1 MSDKITAL
9 ENKLNNFD
17 SKIRSQALAEL
28 NSLLEAGEIKIAPP
42 TTSHNLHC
50 HSFFSYNGYGFSPSY
65 IVWLAKKAGHFAV
78 GCVDFDVLDAVN
90 EFLAAAELLG
100 VRAVCGLET
109 RVFINELA
117 DCEINSPGEPGV
129 SYHMGIGFINS
140 QAPDSVVQLLAEMR
154 ETAKLRTENMV
165 KLVNGFLTEIALDFD
180 VDAKVLTP
188 AGNVTERHLCE
199 AYRLKAETV
208 FPATADRIAFWANK
222 LALAS
227 EEISAIIDDAAAME
241 ALIRSKTMKS
251 GGVGYVKATPESF
264 PTIES
269 MNAFTT
275 ACGAL
280 PVIAWLNGEFAGEAD
295 PEALIKL
302 HLAKGAAAINI
313 IPDRNWNFADSN
325 IRMKKIAELN
335 RIIAAA
341 KKQYLPIIIGT
352 EMNAPGLKLVDDFDC
367 EALAPYRDDFVDGA
381 AIIFA
386 HTLLVSADMGYLSEW
401 ARVNFNNIA
410 DKYHFYAKLGRLA
423 TANKWNLISEIS
435 IEKTPVEILELVK

>member
-1 MSDKITAL
+1 MLNKITTL
-9 ENKLNNFD
+9 ENELNNFD

-28 NSLLEAGEIKIAPP
+28 NNLLEAGEIKIASA
-42 TTSHNLHC
+42 TAAHNLHC

-117 DCEINSPGEPGV
+117 DHEINSPGEPGV
-129 SYHMGIGFINS
+129 SYHMGMGFVSS
-140 QAPDSVVQLLAEMR
+140 QAPDSAVQVLAEMR

-165 KLVNGFLTEIALDFD
+165 RLVNGFLTEIALDFD

-208 FPATADRIAFWANK
+208 FPETVERIAFWANK

-227 EEISAIIDDAAAME
+227 EQISTIIDDAAAME

-269 MNAFTT
+269 MNAFTV

-280 PVIAWLNGEFAGEAD
+280 PVIAWLNGEFAGEAA

-313 IPDRNWNFADSN
+313 IPDRNWNFADAD
-325 IRMKKIAELN
+325 IRAKKITELN

-341 KKQYLPIIIGT
+341 KKHYLPIIIGT

-367 EALAPYRDDFVDGA
+367 EALAPYTDDFVDGA

-401 ARVNFNNIA
+401 AGANFNNAA
-410 DKYHFYAKLGRLA
+410 DKYNFYAKLGRIA
-423 TANKWNLISEIS
+423 TVDKWNLISKIS
-435 IEKTPVEILELVK
+435 VEKTPVEILELVK